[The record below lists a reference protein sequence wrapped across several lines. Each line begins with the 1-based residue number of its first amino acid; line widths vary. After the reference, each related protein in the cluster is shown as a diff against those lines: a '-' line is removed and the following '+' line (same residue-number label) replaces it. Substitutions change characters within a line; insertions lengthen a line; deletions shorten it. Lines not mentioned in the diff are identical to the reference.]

1 MGAPPCEGSSRAAT
15 ALHACIQEGSAAL
28 DALQI
33 LHKMGN
39 AYLTASVAIFLRVCP
54 SMRNHLEKSLSHAI
68 DLGANDA
75 SVLTRLVGCG
85 SPVS

>member
-1 MGAPPCEGSSRAAT
+1 MGAPPCEGSSCAAT

-33 LHKMGN
+33 SDKMGK
-39 AYLTASVAIFLRVCP
+39 AYLTASVAMVLRVCP
-54 SMRNHLEKSLSHAI
+54 SVRSHHEKSLSHAI

-75 SVLTRLVGCG
+75 SVPTRLVGCG
-85 SPVS
+85 FPVF